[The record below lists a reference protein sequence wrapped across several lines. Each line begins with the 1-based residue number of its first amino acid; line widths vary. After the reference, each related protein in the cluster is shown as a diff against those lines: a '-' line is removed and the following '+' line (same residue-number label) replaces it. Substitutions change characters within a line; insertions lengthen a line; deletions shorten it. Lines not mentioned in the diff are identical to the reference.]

1 MTYIENIF
9 ICLAIPMI
17 LSMFFTKRETRKST
31 LFFVTGMVV
40 CMIAAY
46 ISSFFVSY
54 YNEDALTAVVEI
66 APVCEEVMKLL
77 PLMFYL
83 FIFEPPPSE
92 LPHAAISMA
101 VGFATFENAC
111 YLTENGAEDF
121 TFLLI
126 RGLAAGALHILCG
139 IICGFGLSYVFR
151 RYWLAFTG
159 TLGILGLCI
168 VLHAIYN
175 LLVTTDG
182 VCRIVGYF
190 FPSILI
196 IMLLISKQV
205 NIKSILEFKN

>member
-1 MTYIENIF
+1 MTYIENVF

-17 LSMFFTKRETRKST
+17 ISMFFLKGEARKST
-31 LFFVTGMVV
+31 LFVVTGMLV

-66 APVCEEVMKLL
+66 APVCEEVIKLL

-111 YLTENGAEDF
+111 YLTENGAENF

-168 VLHAIYN
+168 VIHAIYN
-175 LLVTTDG
+175 LLVTTSG
-182 VCRIVGYF
+182 ACRIVGYV

-196 IMLLISKQV
+196 CLLLIAKKI
-205 NIKSILEFKN
+205 NIRPIFDPKN

>member
-1 MTYIENIF
+1 
-9 ICLAIPMI
+9 
-17 LSMFFTKRETRKST
+17 
-31 LFFVTGMVV
+31 
-40 CMIAAY
+40 
-46 ISSFFVSY
+46 
-54 YNEDALTAVVEI
+54 
-66 APVCEEVMKLL
+66 MKLL

-196 IMLLISKQV
+196 IMLLIAKQV